1 MNGHATA
8 MGSTQVPWREY
19 RSRLYR
25 FVRSRVRDD
34 HAAEDIVH
42 DVFVKALA
50 KRDTLRDQDA
60 MLPWLF
66 QIAMNA
72 IRDNG
77 RRQRPDRV
85 TDNEE
90 LFDDVAAEPTPQ
102 DMQDLA
108 SCLMA
113 MIEHLDE
120 PYRSAVKRSEIDGV
134 QMRIIAEELGI
145 SLSGVKSRVQRGRA
159 KLRDLMTSCCQLEVD
174 EHGAPTMPEDHVC
187 TTPSCTCC
195 TPQNA

>member
-1 MNGHATA
+1 MNGHVMTSE
-8 MGSTQVPWREY
+8 STQVPWREY

-90 LFDDVAAEPTPQ
+90 FFDDVPVEPTPE

-134 QMRIIAEELGI
+134 QMRIIADELGI

-174 EHGAPTMPEDHVC
+174 EHGNTSMPDDHVC
-187 TTPSCTCC
+187 TTPGCTCC
-195 TPQNA
+195 TPAS